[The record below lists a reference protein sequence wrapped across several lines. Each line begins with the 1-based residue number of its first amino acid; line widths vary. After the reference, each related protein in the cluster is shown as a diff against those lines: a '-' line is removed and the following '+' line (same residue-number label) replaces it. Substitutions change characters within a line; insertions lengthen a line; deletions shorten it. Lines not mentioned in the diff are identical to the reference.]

1 MVMGK
6 RIRCF
11 DDRTVLY
18 NHEMYRVQIYRE
30 PLVWGNVEY
39 TVTISKKEQ
48 ILNIF
53 PWYRECFEYRNG
65 LQSNRLP
72 DYSIMMRDAFR
83 SYQTQLDQKAKYEAM
98 VKAAKN
104 LPPIT
109 TEDVMKED

>member
-11 DDRTVLY
+11 DNRAVLY
-18 NHEMYRVQIYRE
+18 NNEMYRVQIYRE
-30 PLVWGNVEY
+30 PLAWGNVKY

-53 PWYRECFEYRNG
+53 PWYHECVACRHYLNC
-65 LQSNRLP
+65 NKLP
-72 DYSIMMRDAFR
+72 DYSIMIRDTFR
-83 SYQTQLDQKAKYEAM
+83 SYQTQLDQTAKYEAM

-104 LPPIT
+104 LPPLT

>member
-30 PLVWGNVEY
+30 SLVWGNVEY
-39 TVTISKKEQ
+39 TVTISKKKQ

-53 PWYRECFEYRNG
+53 PWYHECFEYRNG
-65 LQSNRLP
+65 LNYNNLP
-72 DYSIMMRDAFR
+72 DYPRMIRAAFR
-83 SYQTQLDQKAKYEAM
+83 SYQIQLNQKEKYNEM
-98 VKAAKN
+98 VSAAKK
-104 LPPIT
+104 LPPLT
-109 TEDVMKED
+109 VEDIMKED

>member
-53 PWYRECFEYRNG
+53 PWYRECFEYLNIG
-65 LQSNRLP
+65 
-72 DYSIMMRDAFR
+72 
-83 SYQTQLDQKAKYEAM
+83 M
-98 VKAAKN
+98 VYN
-104 LPPIT
+104 LIAYLIIP
-109 TEDVMKED
+109 